1 MSSDR
6 KHQIEL
12 IRSGKDEMNLIEH
25 PFGSLSKER
34 DTRSIELAWQSRHP
48 ETGKLVDASWTV
60 NGHHELGLPTAN
72 DEKVYLVA
80 MELTREAEWKQE
92 IHFTLRDFLKRLG
105 WSMNDEGYKRL
116 HEAFARL
123 SNVRIEAKN
132 AFYHPQSRHYLNAGF
147 GLIDTY
153 VLAGEGPGRK
163 SRQRLADPL
172 TYFVW
177 NKIIYESFLT
187 GNVRTLDLDFA
198 LSLDR
203 PLSMRLFRYLDMKRY
218 DGKRKFEIG
227 LRDLCE
233 KHLGCVVEGRY
244 DSQLKQTISPAHEE
258 LTKKGFLKSAAFEP
272 MKTRKGLKCVY
283 EFADGTSVSNDVE
296 LNPARETEQLQLILP
311 DGLQP
316 IFGSVESLPVGLANF
331 DNESSHRIPQSGNL
345 FEMDESV
352 NQSPMNSL
360 DEELVSRLVEQG
372 ITESVARDL
381 CKQFEATQIENQ
393 LVYLSDRSPKNP
405 AGALIKAI
413 RGDWAPP
420 QQYLNRIK
428 LQKQQKEQQME
439 LEAYE
444 AQKATQKALER
455 QETVLMEV
463 ENAQLDAMWAKLDE
477 TTRERIDIECRAK
490 LGVLGNLGR
499 GEAAMQAFRRAA
511 MRDYLRTLDT
521 EQ

>member
-1 MSSDR
+1 MSRDR
-6 KHQIEL
+6 KPQIEL
-12 IRSGKDEMNLIEH
+12 VRSGKDEMNLIEH

-34 DTRSIELAWQSRHP
+34 DTRSIELSWQSRHP
-48 ETGKLVDASWTV
+48 ETGKLVDASWVV

-92 IHFTLRDFLKRLG
+92 IHFTVRDFLKRLG

-163 SRQRLADPL
+163 SRQRLANPL

-258 LTKKGFLKSAAFEP
+258 LTKKGFLKSASFEP

-283 EFADGTSVSNDVE
+283 EFSDGTVLPNDSE
-296 LNPARETEQLQLILP
+296 LKPIKQGEQLQLMMP
-311 DGLQP
+311 EGLQP
-316 IFGSVESLPVGLANF
+316 IFGSPETLEVDDSNF
-331 DNESSHRIPQSGNL
+331 VKNAIPQSGNL
-345 FEMDESV
+345 FEAIEVSNES
-352 NQSPMNSL
+352 QPDTL
-360 DEELVSRLVEQG
+360 DATLVARLVEQG
-372 ITESVARDL
+372 VTETVARDL
-381 CKQFEATQIENQ
+381 CSQFEAEQIEKQ
-393 LVYLSDRSPKNP
+393 LACLADRSPKNP

-413 RGDWAPP
+413 RGDWALPP
-420 QQYLNRIK
+420 QYLERIK
-428 LQKQQKEQQME
+428 RQNQQKERQME
-439 LEAYE
+439 LEAQE
-444 AQKATQKALER
+444 AQKAAQKALER
-455 QETVLMEV
+455 QETARVGA
-463 ENAQLDAMWAKLDE
+463 ENLHLDAMWSKLDE
-477 TTRERIDIECRAK
+477 KTRERIDLDCRSK

-499 GEAAMQAFRRAA
+499 GEAALQAFRRAA
-511 MRDYLRTLDT
+511 IREYLQTING
-521 EQ
+521 EE